1 MNKLIDILNWS
12 EEYLKKY
19 SFSKP
24 RLEAEKVL
32 AHVLGYERIAL
43 YAYFDRPLE
52 NEEKDEVKRYLKE
65 MTSKNLGFEK
75 VLKNSTDKNISGSDI
90 ENHQNSNMELLEKS
104 CEYLEKHGIA
114 NSRIETEYIFAHVLG
129 CKRMMLKLNFS
140 KKLSDDEKESIR
152 KLLLDRVKKRKPL
165 QYLLGYEEFFGYRF
179 NVNESVLIPRPETE
193 LLVEQCINLLYG
205 VKNPKILDIGVGSG
219 AIAITLAKEMDESA
233 VLGVDIS
240 DAALE
245 VANGNME
252 LNNAKNVKFI
262 KSDVFS
268 NVNYHEFDLI
278 VSNPPYIP
286 EHEYVGLMPEVR
298 LHEPK
303 LALTAEK
310 EGYYFYEKISKEAPT
325 YLKTGGYLAFEVGY
339 NQAGKVRDIMEENGF
354 ENVVIVRDYEKIE
367 RMVIGRKK

>member
-152 KLLLDRVKKRKPL
+152 KLLLDRVKKENLCSIFWDTRNF
-165 QYLLGYEEFFGYRF
+165 LG
-179 NVNESVLIPRPETE
+179 I
-193 LLVEQCINLLYG
+193 
-205 VKNPKILDIGVGSG
+205 
-219 AIAITLAKEMDESA
+219 
-233 VLGVDIS
+233 
-240 DAALE
+240 
-245 VANGNME
+245 
-252 LNNAKNVKFI
+252 
-262 KSDVFS
+262 
-268 NVNYHEFDLI
+268 
-278 VSNPPYIP
+278 
-286 EHEYVGLMPEVR
+286 GLM
-298 LHEPK
+298 
-303 LALTAEK
+303 
-310 EGYYFYEKISKEAPT
+310 
-325 YLKTGGYLAFEVGY
+325 
-339 NQAGKVRDIMEENGF
+339 
-354 ENVVIVRDYEKIE
+354 
-367 RMVIGRKK
+367 